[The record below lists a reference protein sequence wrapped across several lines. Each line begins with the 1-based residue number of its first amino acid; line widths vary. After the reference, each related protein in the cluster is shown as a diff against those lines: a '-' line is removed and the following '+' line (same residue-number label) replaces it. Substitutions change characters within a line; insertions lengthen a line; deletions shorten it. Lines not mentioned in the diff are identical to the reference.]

1 MALILQRVRAQL
13 SRLRTGAVCALSTA
27 ALCGVGSVLFKLV
40 PNFYVHHLGG
50 SWTAPRWHT
59 IWVGALIVVLLAWI
73 AHAMLRVH
81 HSVSNRANV
90 PTNSHSR
97 MGLAILH
104 MVWVLALGVYAWLVV
119 RAPEEKFL
127 ITAKGTDVHG
137 ETYRVLRVEARGRRP
152 GSRRPVTAWLERR
165 VGAISERLRVNRSQ
179 AWAALSGSHQLGMDR
194 AKVVNDG
201 VILRHGNL
209 RVELSPAKPVQDGSD
224 TIQLNSI
231 RDPEPESSVTV
242 PKADVT
248 IGGRRELLPLDPEW
262 TGEDAFLGF
271 KESPVLVLRVWRN
284 PGSSLAAVALASL
297 LVGTALLW
305 GHLRGKSGLPR

>member
-1 MALILQRVRAQL
+1 MILQRARAQL
-13 SRLRTGAVCALSTA
+13 SQPRTGVVCALATA
-27 ALCGVGSVLFKLV
+27 ALCGVGSVLFNLV
-40 PNFYVHHLGG
+40 PNFYFHHLGG
-50 SWTAPRWHT
+50 WWRAPRWHT
-59 IWVGALIVVLLAWI
+59 IWVGTLIVALLAWI
-73 AHAMLRVH
+73 VHAMLRVH
-81 HSVSNRANV
+81 DSVSNRANFSA
-90 PTNSHSR
+90 NSSSR
-97 MGLAILH
+97 MVLAILH
-104 MVWVLALGVYAWLVV
+104 VGWVLALGVYVWLVV

-152 GSRRPVTAWLERR
+152 GSRRPITAWLERR

-179 AWAALSGSHQLGMDR
+179 TWAAISGTHQLAMDR
-194 AKVVNDG
+194 ANVVNDS
-201 VILRHGNL
+201 VILRHGQA
-209 RVELSPAKPVQDGSD
+209 RVELSPAKPVQEGSD

-262 TGEDAFLGF
+262 TGQDAFLGF

-284 PGSSLAAVALASL
+284 LGSSLAVIALTSL
-297 LVGTALLW
+297 LAGAILFW
-305 GHLRGKSGLPR
+305 GHMRRRSRSPR